1 MARQASLERK
11 TNETRIRVE
20 LNLDGSGQYHI
31 QTPIAFLTHMLEQIG
46 RHGMFDLTVEAQG
59 DIHVDGHH
67 TTEDIGISL
76 GKAVAEALGDYSGI
90 RRFGSAIVPMDESCV
105 VCALDLSGRPY
116 FVWRV
121 PIPKVKVGDFDAELA
136 EVFFEGF
143 VRGMG
148 CNLHMRLLEGTVVHH
163 IIEVSF
169 KSFARALRQAVEID
183 SSSRGVPS
191 TKGTLTD

>member
-20 LNLDGSGQYHI
+20 LNLDGSGQYRI

-59 DIHVDGHH
+59 DIQVDGHH
-67 TTEDIGISL
+67 TTEDVGISL
-76 GKAVAEALGDYSGI
+76 GKAVAEALGDHSGI

-121 PIPKVKVGDFDAELA
+121 PVPKVKVGDFDAELA

-169 KSFARALRQAVEID
+169 KAFARALRQAVEID